1 MFKVLL
7 GVLLGVSRW
16 NFLSLTLLTIAL
28 AAVTARYQGIEIQ
41 QQQLG
46 LVLLLALCAHISVNA
61 FNEYFDFRSGLDLLT
76 SRTPFSGGSGTLP
89 QQPTYAGVALML
101 ALVTLLLVI
110 GIGLYLTWQ
119 LGIQALWIG
128 IPGVLLLYSYTQY
141 LQRSPWLCLLAP
153 GLGFGV
159 LMFSGALWALGGQLT
174 AGVAIIAVILLFLC
188 SNLLLLNQ
196 FPDMEADRQVG
207 RRHLPI
213 VLGLGPCTRLFAAF
227 YLLAYLLLAL
237 AVWFGFLPW
246 FCLSMLLTLPLF
258 LLLWHRINK
267 ALRHNTDL
275 VPALALNVLLV
286 HLCPLLLL
294 LALYC
299 STTAT
304 V

>member
-1 MFKVLL
+1 MFK
-7 GVLLGVSRW
+7 VLLGVSRW
-16 NFLSLTLLTIAL
+16 NFLSLTVLTIAL
-28 AAVTARYQGIEIQ
+28 AAVTARYQGAEIQ
-41 QQQLG
+41 QLQLG

-89 QQPTYAGVALML
+89 QQPAYAGVALLL

-119 LGIQALWIG
+119 LGGKALWIG
-128 IPGVLLLYSYTQY
+128 IPGVLLLYGYTQY
-141 LQRSPWLCLLAP
+141 LQRSPLLCLLAP
-153 GLGFGV
+153 GVGFGV
-159 LMFSGALWALGGQLT
+159 LMFLGALWALGAQLT
-174 AGVAIIAVILLFLC
+174 AGAGVIAVILLLLC

-196 FPDMEADRQVG
+196 FPDVEADRQVG

-213 VLGLGPCTRLFAAF
+213 VWGLVPSAKLFAAF

-237 AVWFGFLPW
+237 AVWFGLLPR
-246 FCLSMLLTLPLF
+246 FCLAMLLTLPVF
-258 LLLWHRINK
+258 LLLWQRINK
-267 ALRHNTDL
+267 ALQHNADL

-294 LALYC
+294 LALYW
-299 STTAT
+299 SNTAT

>member
-1 MFKVLL
+1 MFK
-7 GVLLGVSRW
+7 VLLGVSRW

-28 AAVTARYQGIEIQ
+28 AAVTARYQGAEVQ
-41 QQQLG
+41 QLQLG
-46 LVLLLALCAHISVNA
+46 LVLLLALCAHICVNA

-89 QQPTYAGVALML
+89 QQPTYAGVALLL

-119 LGIQALWIG
+119 LGAQALWIG

-141 LQRSPWLCLLAP
+141 LQRSPLLCLLAP
-153 GLGFGV
+153 GVGFGV
-159 LMFSGALWALGGQLT
+159 LMFLGALWALGAQLT
-174 AGVAIIAVILLFLC
+174 AGAGVIAVILLLLC

-196 FPDMEADRQVG
+196 FPDVEADRQVG

-213 VLGLGPCTRLFAAF
+213 VLGLVPSTRLFAAF
-227 YLLAYLLLAL
+227 YLLLYLLLSL
-237 AVWFGFLPW
+237 AVWFGLLPLL
-246 FCLSMLLTLPLF
+246 CLGMLLTLPLF
-258 LLLWHRINK
+258 VLLWLHINN
-267 ALRHNTDL
+267 ALEQNTDL

-286 HLCPLLLL
+286 HLCLLLLL
-294 LALYC
+294 LALYW
-299 STTAT
+299 SKTAT

>member
-1 MFKVLL
+1 MLK
-7 GVLLGVSRW
+7 VLLGVSRW

-28 AAVTARYQGIEIQ
+28 AAVTARYQGVQVQ
-41 QQQLG
+41 QLQLG
-46 LVLLLALCAHISVNA
+46 LVLLLALCAHICVNA

-89 QQPTYAGVALML
+89 QQPTYAGVALLL

-110 GIGLYLTWQ
+110 GIGLYFTWR
-119 LGIQALWIG
+119 LGAQALWIG

-141 LQRSPWLCLLAP
+141 LQRSPLLCLLAP
-153 GLGFGV
+153 GVGFGV
-159 LMFSGALWALGGQLT
+159 LMFLGALWALGAQLT
-174 AGVAIIAVILLFLC
+174 AGGGVIAVILLLLC

-196 FPDMEADRQVG
+196 FPDVEADRQVG

-213 VLGLGPCTRLFAAF
+213 VWGLATSAKLFAAF

-237 AVWFGFLPW
+237 AVWFGLLPLL
-246 FCLSMLLTLPLF
+246 CLAMLLTLPLF
-258 LLLWHRINK
+258 VRLWQRINK
-267 ALRHNTDL
+267 ALQHNADL

-294 LALYC
+294 LALYW
-299 STTAT
+299 SNTAT